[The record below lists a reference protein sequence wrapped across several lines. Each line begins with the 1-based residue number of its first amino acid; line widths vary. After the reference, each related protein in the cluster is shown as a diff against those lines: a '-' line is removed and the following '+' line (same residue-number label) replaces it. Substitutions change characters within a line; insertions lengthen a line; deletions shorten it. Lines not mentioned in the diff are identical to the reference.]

1 MNDSDLVLD
10 GIKKNV
16 GEGRGVRYTVM
27 RQCQAA
33 VVGHHG
39 HHERMLIV
47 IIREMV
53 MVMMVIMRE
62 MRMVMMSSTLIKSMS
77 KPEGGCK
84 KA

>member
-33 VVGHHG
+33 LVGRN
-39 HHERMLIV
+39 ERML
-47 IIREMV
+47 
-53 MVMMVIMRE
+53 MMIMRE
-62 MRMVMMSSTLIKSMS
+62 MRMVMMSSIMIKSMS